1 MASASI
7 RGGSSEDR
15 EKTKVFIE
23 ELVNNQPSAV
33 FRGSSAKE
41 DADPI
46 KVDFV
51 NIDWQQ
57 LAKDCVSLTRNR
69 YIFQI

>member
-15 EKTKVFIE
+15 EKTKVFIQ
-23 ELVNNQPSAV
+23 ELVNDQPSAH
-33 FRGSSAKE
+33 FLGSSKKDE
-41 DADPI
+41 SDPN
-46 KVDFV
+46 KVEFV

-57 LAKDCVSLTRNR
+57 LAKDCVSLLNN
-69 YIFQI
+69 YL